1 MSAHTF
7 TCMWFYPFQLHVDVF
22 ASVFSYQYIS
32 KTLIFMVVPS
42 RIIPPPPHTHSKVVI
57 ATNIAETSLSG

>member
-22 ASVFSYQYIS
+22 ASVFSYSKNHYI
-32 KTLIFMVVPS
+32 
-42 RIIPPPPHTHSKVVI
+42 
-57 ATNIAETSLSG
+57 LSVSPQQVSITIYIYIYI